1 MCGQGLARGSGSW
14 KGSAAMRP
22 PHRGCSGGS
31 PSWPGLLLVL
41 VAVGCD
47 PPDAREARSA
57 AAPSLVDDEDATT
70 TGPEPALVQAGE
82 PAMAADAE
90 VPSPDALEP
99 VDRRRFQ
106 DAVAEGHR
114 LHGARDYEGALAA
127 YERAL
132 DLVPGD
138 PRTLSDRGWAAL
150 FAGRLDEAD
159 AALRQAEAA
168 ASDADPRLHASILY
182 NRGRVAE
189 ARGDGAEAIDA
200 YQRSLRLRPHPATYQ
215 HLTALA
221 GGTRY
226 QFGPEVRRLQGPYG
240 KLGELC
246 QEERV
251 LSEAAGEGDD
261 VEAGSGGPS
270 SVSPAFGCLPDA
282 AKGLYADV
290 VDVPADRALPAPWK
304 ALRFVETR
312 PSAWS
317 VRLHAALRTEK
328 GWFVLPDVAM
338 LVRGTPGTTESVT
351 RLSAHTEPLFAG
363 GSAEVV
369 LEVETRWVVAEEGV
383 ELESETHRV
392 ELLCGVGPSGI
403 PSCTGALPR
412 ATTARRHEPGE
423 STRWTVDR
431 RATPEGL
438 LVLEGDRDALDEP
451 AAAVLG
457 AHRIAFP

>member
-1 MCGQGLARGSGSW
+1 MRPTLRSRLG
-14 KGSAAMRP
+14 GSALWLGA
-22 PHRGCSGGS
+22 GS
-31 PSWPGLLLVL
+31 ALWL
-41 VAVGCD
+41 GCD
-47 PPDAREARSA
+47 GPEPRELRLA
-57 AAPSLVDDEDATT
+57 AAPSMVDDDDGTT
-70 TGPEPALVQAGE
+70 TGPEPALAAAGE
-82 PAMAADAE
+82 PAMVVDAE
-90 VPSPDALEP
+90 ARSPAALEP
-99 VDRRRFQ
+99 VERRRFQ
-106 DAVAEGHR
+106 SAVAEGHR
-114 LHGARDYEGALAA
+114 LHEAHDYEGALAA
-127 YERAL
+127 YARAL

-138 PRTLSDRGWAAL
+138 PRTLSDQGWAAL

-168 ASDADPRLHASILY
+168 AGDDEPRLRASILY

-189 ARGDGAEAIDA
+189 ARGEAPAAIDA

-261 VEAGSGGPS
+261 AEPFA
-270 SVSPAFGCLPDA
+270 CLSDA
-282 AKGLYADV
+282 AKGLYADA
-290 VDVPADRALPAPWK
+290 VDVVADRSLPAPWK

-317 VRLHAALRTEK
+317 VRLHAALRTDD
-328 GWFVLPDVAM
+328 GWFVLPDVAT

-351 RLSAHTEPLFAG
+351 RLSAHAEPLFG

-369 LEVETRWVVAEEGV
+369 LEVETRWAVAEEGK

-392 ELLCGVGPSGI
+392 EFLCGVGPSGI
-403 PSCTGALPR
+403 PACTGALPR
-412 ATTARRHEPGE
+412 ATVARRHGPGEE
-423 STRWTVDR
+423 STRWTVER